1 MFKLINALKD
11 SLIVILFLLFLERY
25 IGLTFRHFVIFIL
38 STIFGYYFGYR
49 FGQRFRHMQIIIEI
63 NDCISRLKN
72 EFGN

>member
-11 SLIVILFLLFLERY
+11 SLIAILFLLFLEPC

-38 STIFGYYFGYR
+38 SLIFGYYFAYR
-49 FGQRFRHMQIIIEI
+49 SGQRFRHMQSIIEI
-63 NDCISRLKN
+63 NDCISRLKS

>member
-49 FGQRFRHMQIIIEI
+49 SGQRFRHMQIIIEI
-63 NDCISRLKN
+63 NDFIPRLKN

>member
-11 SLIVILFLLFLERY
+11 SLIVILFILFLERC

-38 STIFGYYFGYR
+38 STIFGYYSGYCS
-49 FGQRFRHMQIIIEI
+49 GKRFRHMQIIIEI